1 MLSFLQELC
10 GNCECS
16 SIVFT
21 SPRTSNQTLTE
32 AMVNKF
38 SNQDTPQKFL
48 DDEISDMNSAHCLP
62 VAFIPQ
68 VTVKTGRRNIMS
80 AELEHV
86 NAHLENGCGSQ
97 CQSLQPKVI
106 NINE

>member
-21 SPRTSNQTLTE
+21 SPRISNQTLTE

-38 SNQDTPQKFL
+38 SNQDFL
-48 DDEISDMNSAHCLP
+48 CYSWNNQTFVLTLKGEMDKGRSNTMN
-62 VAFIPQ
+62 
-68 VTVKTGRRNIMS
+68 

-86 NAHLENGCGSQ
+86 NAHLENG
-97 CQSLQPKVI
+97 
-106 NINE
+106 